1 MIQTMVMYYITL
13 KLTRMTTHRGEGPLL
28 QKKLK
33 TVPQRCGTDLLT
45 AKTNFYE

>member
-1 MIQTMVMYYITL
+1 
-13 KLTRMTTHRGEGPLL
+13 MTTHRGEGPLG

-33 TVPQRCGTDLLT
+33 TNYFLT